1 MLDAEDPASST
12 DLEVP
17 DLKELL
23 VQLDRWK
30 PQHNHLGETVDVAAE
45 LELRLIQN
53 RKQAKNTSYSP
64 TILHTHT
71 RGRMPHGSSDR
82 HIATWYMLRKKTE
95 RASEMFTDGG
105 AIRHACLF
113 KETGEDSFQ
122 ILGRLGSHRL
132 RQSGSQQKLQ
142 KCTNGGTSLLV
153 QRRRHRA
160 SRAGG
165 PASIPGQGARSCL
178 PQGRSCTLQ

>member
-23 VQLDRWK
+23 VQLDRRK
-30 PQHNHLGETVDVAAE
+30 PQHNHLGETADVAAE

-53 RKQAKNTSYSP
+53 RKQAKKTSHSP

-82 HIATWYMLRKKTE
+82 PIATWYMLRKKN
-95 RASEMFTDGG
+95 R
-105 AIRHACLF
+105 
-113 KETGEDSFQ
+113 K
-122 ILGRLGSHRL
+122 
-132 RQSGSQQKLQ
+132 
-142 KCTNGGTSLLV
+142 
-153 QRRRHRA
+153 
-160 SRAGG
+160 SR
-165 PASIPGQGARSCL
+165 
-178 PQGRSCTLQ
+178 

>member
-23 VQLDRWK
+23 VQLDRRK
-30 PQHNHLGETVDVAAE
+30 PQHNHLGETVDAAAE

-82 HIATWYMLRKKTE
+82 HIATWYMLRKKQKEPVKCSPTVGRFGTPVCSRRQE
-95 RASEMFTDGG
+95 RTRF
-105 AIRHACLF
+105 
-113 KETGEDSFQ
+113 
-122 ILGRLGSHRL
+122 
-132 RQSGSQQKLQ
+132 
-142 KCTNGGTSLLV
+142 
-153 QRRRHRA
+153 
-160 SRAGG
+160 
-165 PASIPGQGARSCL
+165 RSWV
-178 PQGRSCTLQ
+178 G